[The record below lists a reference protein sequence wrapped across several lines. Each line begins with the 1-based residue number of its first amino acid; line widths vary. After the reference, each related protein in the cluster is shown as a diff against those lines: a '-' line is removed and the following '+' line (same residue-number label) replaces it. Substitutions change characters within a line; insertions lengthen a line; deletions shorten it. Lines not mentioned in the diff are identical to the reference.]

1 VGFPPS
7 TFLIDVKA
15 SGDGAAYRNDKSC
28 GGKKVATSNATIE
41 DVLGIG
47 KGTPLWRRLWPRLL
61 WLALAIL
68 AGLLGVLW
76 WTSYQAASAP
86 HYQTLPTKIG
96 GLTVSVSATGT
107 VSPIDQVQ
115 VGSEISGTVKS
126 VGVDYNTHVT
136 QGQVLA
142 VIDADQLTAQ
152 AQRAEATLKAVEADV
167 TNKQAVLD
175 LAQANQARTV
185 ALAAH
190 SVVSPQDVETGAS
203 SLHQAQAALNA
214 AQAQVKVAEADLAAD
229 QTQLAKATIRSPID
243 GIVLERNVDRG
254 QTVAASLQA
263 PVLFTIANDLT
274 RMELLVDIDEADAG
288 SVKEGQHAT
297 FTVEAYPNEHF
308 DAKVTQLRLNP
319 QSVSGVV
326 TYKAVMSV
334 DNAQLLL
341 RPGMTVA
348 VDVTVDQV
356 TKALLIPNAALR
368 YTPPTAAPAG
378 GNFFTQ
384 LFRRTGPTGQA
395 PARTTSSANQKRV
408 WILRDGSPVSE
419 PVTIGRSDGTWSE
432 MISGNVRAG
441 DQVITANAGAS

>member
-1 VGFPPS
+1 MR
-7 TFLIDVKA
+7 
-15 SGDGAAYRNDKSC
+15 Y
-28 GGKKVATSNATIE
+28 
-41 DVLGIG
+41 
-47 KGTPLWRRLWPRLL
+47 
-61 WLALAIL
+61 
-68 AGLLGVLW
+68 
-76 WTSYQAASAP
+76 
-86 HYQTLPTKIG
+86 
-96 GLTVSVSATGT
+96 
-107 VSPIDQVQ
+107 
-115 VGSEISGTVKS
+115 
-126 VGVDYNTHVT
+126 
-136 QGQVLA
+136 
-142 VIDADQLTAQ
+142 
-152 AQRAEATLKAVEADV
+152 
-167 TNKQAVLD
+167 
-175 LAQANQARTV
+175 ARG
-185 ALAAH
+185 
-190 SVVSPQDVETGAS
+190 VETGAS

-319 QSVSGVV
+319 QTVSGVV

-356 TKALLIPNAALR
+356 TKALLVPNAALR

-384 LFRRTGPTGQA
+384 LFRRAGPTGQP

-408 WILRDGSPVSE
+408 WILRDGSPASE